1 MNSLEIREFQQA
13 IINQINQSPLP
24 LEVKRLIV
32 ENICAQVNEA
42 TNKQIQVELTERNSK
57 SESEVESDG
66 NE

>member
-1 MNSLEIREFQQA
+1 MNSLEIREFEQG

-32 ENICAQVNEA
+32 ENICAQVNET
-42 TNKQIQVELTERNSK
+42 TNKQIQAELAERSSK
-57 SESEVESDG
+57 KESEVESDG

>member
-1 MNSLEIREFQQA
+1 MNSLEIREFEQA

-42 TNKQIQVELTERNSK
+42 TNKQIQAELAERSSK
-57 SESEVESDG
+57 EESEVESNG

>member
-1 MNSLEIREFQQA
+1 MNSLEIREFEQG

-24 LEVKRLIV
+24 LEVKRLIM

-42 TNKQIQVELTERNSK
+42 TNKQIQVELTERNSNK
-57 SESEVESDG
+57 ESEVESNG

>member
-1 MNSLEIREFQQA
+1 MNSLEIREFEQA

-42 TNKQIQVELTERNSK
+42 TNKQIQAEQAERSSK
-57 SESEVESDG
+57 EESEVESDG

>member
-1 MNSLEIREFQQA
+1 MNSLEIREFEQG

-42 TNKQIQVELTERNSK
+42 TNKQIQAELTERNSK
-57 SESEVESDG
+57 EESEVESDG

>member
-1 MNSLEIREFQQA
+1 MNSLEIREFEQA

-42 TNKQIQVELTERNSK
+42 TNKQIQAELKERSSK
-57 SESEVESDG
+57 EESEVKSDG

>member
-1 MNSLEIREFQQA
+1 MNSLEIREFEQA

-42 TNKQIQVELTERNSK
+42 TNKQIQAELTERNSK
-57 SESEVESDG
+57 EESEVESDG

>member
-1 MNSLEIREFQQA
+1 MNSLEIREFEQA

-42 TNKQIQVELTERNSK
+42 TNKQIQAELKERSSK
-57 SESEVESDG
+57 EENEVKSDG

>member
-1 MNSLEIREFQQA
+1 MNSLEIREFEQG

>member
-1 MNSLEIREFQQA
+1 MNSLEIREFEQA

-42 TNKQIQVELTERNSK
+42 TNKQIQAELTERNSK
-57 SESEVESDG
+57 EESEVESNG
-66 NE
+66 KE

>member
-1 MNSLEIREFQQA
+1 MNSLEIREFEQK

-42 TNKQIQVELTERNSK
+42 TNKQIQVELAERSSK
-57 SESEVESDG
+57 EESEVESDG